1 MNGPPP
7 PPLGRSL
14 ALALARFLVM
24 LHPPSFRARFADS
37 MMEDWRRLARDEG
50 SRSLVRRVLRDGV
63 RTLPAEW
70 GRILGRRLRAGPL
83 AGRVGHDLRSAARSL
98 RRNPAF
104 SFLTGTVLAL
114 GMAGN
119 VAAFGLVTAYLVD
132 PLPFPAPDRLM
143 AMRSVVPV
151 PWTER
156 GEVLEQAV
164 SWDLDAFTLVG
175 PEGPRLVR
183 GAWVAPGFFDAFG
196 IQPALGRAFGPDE
209 AGEGGASVAVISHEL
224 WKTRFGGDPAIVGRT
239 LTTFAS
245 DRPEDSETFTVVG
258 VLPADFWFFNRY
270 TEILVPLREENPIYM
285 ARLAAGV
292 PVEAAERWLAER
304 ARTRAA
310 DPSEVRVELEPF
322 ADRYTRGVRPTLLLL
337 QGAVLLV
344 LLVACGN
351 GAVLLLVR
359 GASRR
364 REFAVRRALGAGTG
378 RLATQLVAE
387 GLLLAGAAGAA
398 GLVLAGLGLDL
409 GAEILQARLGLPVP
423 GGPGSLGVDGT
434 VAGVALLVVLGT
446 GVLFGIVPLVAATG
460 PGTRLREG
468 GRGATT
474 SRGARR
480 LRSALVG
487 AELALSLALLIA
499 AGLAVRSA
507 AYVSRLPLG
516 FDPQGVVTAEVNV
529 RERSYPEAAD
539 RVAFFDRLID
549 EAGAIPGV
557 ERAAATVRAPFTW
570 SFGRGAPVEA
580 EGRPVDDRARAPTA
594 SIGSVG
600 PGYLDALGIDLV
612 RGRDLAPTDVPGAEP
627 IIVVSESLAR
637 ALWPGEDPMGR
648 RLRTLPTLGGEA
660 HGQDE
665 PGRWW
670 TVVGVAT
677 DVRLSLDG
685 DPVPTAWVPYA
696 QTAPTSLTVVMRV
709 RPGAASPVPQL
720 EEIVREMDPTVAV
733 TSVADLEDATLEAR
747 APARFLATVL
757 GGFGG
762 FAVLLAVVGLYG
774 VVAYTVAGARR
785 DVAVRMALGARRRQV
800 EGLFL
805 RRGVPVVLAGVVV
818 GLAGGALL
826 GRAMESRLRGVSAT
840 DPPTFACLALALAVA
855 ALLATWVPARRAAR
869 QDPMAVLRED

>member
-1 MNGPPP
+1 M
-7 PPLGRSL
+7 
-14 ALALARFLVM
+14 
-24 LHPPSFRARFADS
+24 
-37 MMEDWRRLARDEG
+37 
-50 SRSLVRRVLRDGV
+50 
-63 RTLPAEW
+63 
-70 GRILGRRLRAGPL
+70 
-83 AGRVGHDLRSAARSL
+83 GRVGHDLRSAARSL
-98 RRNPAF
+98 RRDPAF
-104 SFLTGTVLAL
+104 SLVTGAVLAL

-119 VAAFGLVTAYLVD
+119 VAAFGLVNAYLVD

-143 AMRSVVPV
+143 AMRNVVPV
-151 PWTER
+151 PWTEG
-156 GEVLEQAV
+156 GEMLEQAV

-209 AGEGGASVAVISHEL
+209 AGEGGASVAVISHGL
-224 WKTRFGGDPAIVGRT
+224 WKTRFGSDPGVVGRT
-239 LTTFAS
+239 VTTFAS

-285 ARLAAGV
+285 ARLAPGV
-292 PVEAAERWLAER
+292 PVEAAERWLTER
-304 ARTRAA
+304 ARLRAA

-359 GASRR
+359 GAARH
-364 REFAVRRALGAGTG
+364 REFAVRRALGAGRG

-387 GLLLAGAAGAA
+387 GLLLAGAAGVA
-398 GLVLAGLGLDL
+398 GLLLAGLGLDF
-409 GAEILQARLGLPVP
+409 GAEILQARLGLSVP
-423 GGPGSLGVDGT
+423 GGPEALGVDAT
-434 VAGVALLVVLGT
+434 VGIVALLVVLVT
-446 GVLFGIVPLVAATG
+446 GVAFGLVPLAAATG
-460 PGTRLREG
+460 GDTRFRVG
-468 GRGATT
+468 GRGVTAP
-474 SRGARR
+474 RAARR

-487 AELALSLALLIA
+487 SELALSLALLIA

-507 AYVSRLPLG
+507 VHVSGMELG
-516 FDPQGVVTAEVNV
+516 FDPTRVVTAQVNV

-539 RVAFFDRLID
+539 RVAFFDRLVD
-549 EAGAIPGV
+549 EARAIPGV
-557 ERAAATVRAPFTW
+557 GRAAATVRAPFTW
-570 SFGRGAPVEA
+570 SFGGGVPVEA

-612 RGRDLAPTDVPGAEP
+612 RGRGLAPGDGPGTGP
-627 IIVVSESLAR
+627 VTVVSESLAR
-637 ALWPGEDPMGR
+637 TLWPGEDPLGR
-648 RLRTLPTLGGEA
+648 RLRELPTLGGEA

-670 TVVGVAT
+670 TVVGVSA
-677 DVRLSLDG
+677 DVRLSLEG
-685 DPVPTAWVPYA
+685 DPVATAWVPYA

-709 RPGAASPVPQL
+709 RPGAVSPVPEL
-720 EEIVREMDPTVAV
+720 EDIVRRMDPTVAV
-733 TSVADLEDATLEAR
+733 TSVTDLEDATLEAR

-757 GGFGG
+757 AGFGG

-774 VVAYTVAGARR
+774 VVAYAVAGARR
-785 DVAVRMALGARRRQV
+785 DVAVRMALGARRGQV
-800 EGLFL
+800 EGLFVL
-805 RRGVPVVLAGVVV
+805 RGVPVVLAGVVV
-818 GLAGGALL
+818 GIAGGAVL
-826 GRAMESRLRGVSAT
+826 GRTMESRLRGVSAS
-840 DPPTFACLALALAVA
+840 DPATFASLALALAVA
-855 ALLATWVPARRAAR
+855 ALLATWIPARRAAR
-869 QDPMAVLRED
+869 QDPMAVLREE